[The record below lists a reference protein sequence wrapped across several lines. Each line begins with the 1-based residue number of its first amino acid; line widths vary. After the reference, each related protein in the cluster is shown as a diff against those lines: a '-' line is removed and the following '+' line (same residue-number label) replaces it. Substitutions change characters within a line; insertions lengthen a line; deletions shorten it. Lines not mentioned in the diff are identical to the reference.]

1 MIVVLCCFFLS
12 IISCKECGMRHTDYG
27 FIRLRDKWVVK
38 QQKTHVLVKRQE

>member
-1 MIVVLCCFFLS
+1 MIDVLIVVSLS

-27 FIRLRDKWVVK
+27 FIRLRDKRMVK